1 MAFKFRI
8 YSGMQSDSLVYKDCS
23 CDRFADFNDHRII
36 KISNIINIK
45 IINNMLLFVKFINNN
60 IVFMNN
66 KLYVKK

>member
-8 YSGMQSDSLVYKDCS
+8 YSGMQSDSLVYKDCF

-45 IINNMLLFVKFINNN
+45 IINNIFSFIKIITNN
-60 IVFMNN
+60 IVF
-66 KLYVKK
+66 YE

>member
-23 CDRFADFNDHRII
+23 CNRFADFNDHRII

-45 IINNMLLFVKFINNN
+45 IINNIFSFIKIITNN
-60 IVFMNN
+60 IFF
-66 KLYVKK
+66 YE

>member
-45 IINNMLLFVKFINNN
+45 IINNMLLFIKFINNN
-60 IVFMNN
+60 IVF
-66 KLYVKK
+66 YE

>member
-36 KISNIINIK
+36 KMSNIINIK
-45 IINNMLLFVKFINNN
+45 IFIKNIYLFFSYLLA
-60 IVFMNN
+60 
-66 KLYVKK
+66 L